1 MDEQIRYQ
9 FARFKD
15 FYDATKQHVTAESE
29 EPLSFQVPK
38 QAFAKGASLGNVKS
52 PLRKLRKR
60 MEKHLGG
67 SPALLNHCWKELT
80 REMVEM
86 VKDVKTW
93 RDQWYEGVKM
103 RPEPDELEYEM
114 NDLGR
119 SIWGVCFYKCGLY
132 CDCDKNSE
140 HPLINTDS
148 HT

>member
-38 QAFAKGASLGNVKS
+38 QAFAKGASLGKVKS

-86 VKDVKTW
+86 VKDVRECPDLDIMVIAPWAKEAHTPEESLNLESF
-93 RDQWYEGVKM
+93 RRIYEYL
-103 RPEPDELEYEM
+103 LEVFKVLCE
-114 NDLGR
+114 
-119 SIWGVCFYKCGLY
+119 
-132 CDCDKNSE
+132 E
-140 HPLINTDS
+140 A
-148 HT
+148 

>member
-1 MDEQIRYQ
+1 
-9 FARFKD
+9 
-15 FYDATKQHVTAESE
+15 
-29 EPLSFQVPK
+29 
-38 QAFAKGASLGNVKS
+38 
-52 PLRKLRKR
+52 
-60 MEKHLGG
+60 
-67 SPALLNHCWKELT
+67 
-80 REMVEM
+80 M

-132 CDCDKNSE
+132 CDCDRNSE
-140 HPLINTDS
+140 HTLINTDS